1 MCVFASWP
9 VWWEDKT
16 EMCKYLSSVIIGFV
30 FYFLFQYRS
39 FHEKSGWIVWN
50 FEYKSPYFE
59 NDDIALS
66 AKFPQ
71 FANVYQVTSTK
82 KGHQSFLKCDCL
94 LYERCG
100 IPCSHILKITDEIE
114 ATMIKI
120 QHWKVFQVH
129 FGLADS
135 KISPKLMKA
144 IFIQLIDE
152 DMGVQI
158 SDESLLKANSPETSQ
173 YENWYIRIITH
184 EILLYKLV

>member
-1 MCVFASWP
+1 
-9 VWWEDKT
+9 
-16 EMCKYLSSVIIGFV
+16 
-30 FYFLFQYRS
+30 
-39 FHEKSGWIVWN
+39 
-50 FEYKSPYFE
+50 
-59 NDDIALS
+59 
-66 AKFPQ
+66 
-71 FANVYQVTSTK
+71 
-82 KGHQSFLKCDCL
+82 
-94 LYERCG
+94 
-100 IPCSHILKITDEIE
+100 LKITDEIE